1 MSYNSGG
8 GHEDIMSCIQ
18 ADLQAVGLTVE
29 QDTKEW
35 AAYLQG
41 LTDGTFQMGRLG
53 WIADYPTLDNFIYP
67 NFYSTADNN
76 YSRYASAE
84 VDAAIDAARAIA
96 DEDERKD
103 AYRAINK
110 MVADDMPIIPIMFYC
125 HSHVA
130 SDRVNELFYNAQG
143 IADLGHAS
151 LRA

>member
-1 MSYNSGG
+1 
-8 GHEDIMSCIQ
+8 
-18 ADLQAVGLTVE
+18 
-29 QDTKEW
+29 
-35 AAYLQG
+35 
-41 LTDGTFQMGRLG
+41 
-53 WIADYPTLDNFIYP
+53 
-67 NFYSTADNN
+67 TADNN
-76 YSRYASAE
+76 YSRYANAE

-125 HSHVA
+125 HNHVA